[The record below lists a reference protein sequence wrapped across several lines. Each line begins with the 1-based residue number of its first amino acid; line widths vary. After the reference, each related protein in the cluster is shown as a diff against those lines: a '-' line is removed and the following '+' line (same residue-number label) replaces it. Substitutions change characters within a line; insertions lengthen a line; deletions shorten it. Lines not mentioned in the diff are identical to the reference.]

1 MKKTDGMKRL
11 EEIIEEVKRN
21 PEAFLVEMQ
30 KDLQERRLRSGF
42 SIEEIAQET
51 GCSIE
56 EILGQEN
63 GTARFK
69 SEIYN
74 ALNLF
79 YFDKGLS

>member
-69 SEIYN
+69 SEIYT